1 MQWKLCLNSRTYFG
15 IVQVDIEATG
25 TGKFV
30 EEALEGEREKERDTL
45 KRLVEEN
52 VRLERQ
58 LTKTQEQLR

>member
-1 MQWKLCLNSRTYFG
+1 MYIG

-30 EEALEGEREKERDTL
+30 EEALDGEREKERDTL